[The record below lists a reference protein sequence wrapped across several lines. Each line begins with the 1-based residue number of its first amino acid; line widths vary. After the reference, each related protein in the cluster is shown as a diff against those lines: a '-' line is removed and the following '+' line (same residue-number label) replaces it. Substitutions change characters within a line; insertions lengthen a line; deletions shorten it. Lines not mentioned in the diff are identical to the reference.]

1 MGHVVA
7 RFWVKKAWCVPF
19 TARKVLFFVEKLEE
33 ASLLQDLGFFRVK
46 GGYIALVRRWSP
58 RANMMALCKFRRG

>member
-1 MGHVVA
+1 MVSI
-7 RFWVKKAWCVPF
+7 VPI

-33 ASLLQDLGFFRVK
+33 ASFLQDLGFFRVK

-58 RANMMALCKFRRG
+58 RANMMALCKFRRE